1 MCCSSLLEAAG
12 EKPQSALL
20 QLTTQRSHSIMSLR
34 PRLASLGHIT
44 SCLDPHSITL
54 LLQAIAPRDNSEGL
68 GDGDLCCLSL
78 CAIRL
83 QLSLLE
89 DPKALLVLRP
99 FSEARALL

>member
-1 MCCSSLLEAAG
+1 
-12 EKPQSALL
+12 
-20 QLTTQRSHSIMSLR
+20 MSLR